1 MAALPVGDHTVT
13 GTLSGVEPKG
23 DWKVFSVTPPGA
35 QYPHKLSTKKQ
46 EIVDQAM
53 ALLGQMVT
61 VQATVQD
68 SGNPNPHRPGENY
81 LNRYLNAIGPATEG
95 AATPVAGSAAATNQ
109 PAQRGHTGDAFDPV
123 RMARMGASE
132 RAVQM
137 AAAGLLPESQMNVTG
152 LVEVAETW
160 VAYFLLG
167 PERFGVKVFNAPPEP
182 QAQQQTFGDPGSDA
196 PPVEDDIPFAWKD
209 DYGREPRWAVRWR

>member
-95 AATPVAGSAAATNQ
+95 ATTQQ
-109 PAQRGHTGDAFDPV
+109 PQAQQQAQSRGGHSGQEFDPV

-137 AAAGLLPESQMNVTG
+137 AAAGLLPETQLTTAG

-160 VAYFLLG
+160 AAYFLLG
-167 PERFGVKVFNAPPEP
+167 PERFGVKAFNAPPEP
-182 QAQQQTFGDPGSDA
+182 QAQQQQLAADPGSDA
-196 PPVEDDIPFAWKD
+196 PPVEDDIPFMWRD
-209 DYGREPRWAVRWR
+209 DYGREPGWAVQWRR